1 MSLRSRLLIAIVGLI
16 VFIFCLVDLVTY
28 SALQNFLISR
38 EDQQLFQSVNEMTH
52 ELIRATQLNIN
63 FGTESSGAVGT
74 TSLQAGALGQL
85 RQNGAVVTSIQVAI
99 GNKPTAFQPF
109 PQVNAALVKQVS
121 SEFHPYYLTSTPKSS
136 STAYRV
142 LIYPLGQN
150 YVLLEA
156 FPLTGVNETMTNL
169 LRFELYTGLLAI
181 FAAILIG
188 ILVVRFSLA
197 PIEKIRRASRAVTSG
212 DLDQRLS
219 VSNPKT
225 EIGEL
230 QTDFN
235 NMVARIQEEFY
246 LRSISEQRLREFLSD
261 ASHELRTPLTFI
273 LGYAD
278 LLSKDSHSQDPSIE
292 KIKEQASR
300 MSKLIEE
307 LLVLARLDE
316 GQRLQLEPI
325 DMRLLAHEL
334 AADVMLLDS
343 TRNVKVDA
351 NEPVMVMGDSVKLR
365 QVVTNFASNI
375 FNHTEKGIPIT
386 VGVAARDGFGIFTV
400 ADYGKGVTDLNKIFD
415 RFYRENK
422 VQPDSNSTSGSGLGL
437 SIVYAIVQAHSGKI
451 VARPTEGEKGL
462 TLEVQIPLIEN

>member
-1 MSLRSRLLIAIVGLI
+1 
-16 VFIFCLVDLVTY
+16 
-28 SALQNFLISR
+28 
-38 EDQQLFQSVNEMTH
+38 
-52 ELIRATQLNIN
+52 
-63 FGTESSGAVGT
+63 
-74 TSLQAGALGQL
+74 
-85 RQNGAVVTSIQVAI
+85 
-99 GNKPTAFQPF
+99 
-109 PQVNAALVKQVS
+109 
-121 SEFHPYYLTSTPKSS
+121 
-136 STAYRV
+136 
-142 LIYPLGQN
+142 
-150 YVLLEA
+150 
-156 FPLTGVNETMTNL
+156 MTNL

-386 VGVAARDGFGIFTV
+386 VGVAASDGFGIFPV